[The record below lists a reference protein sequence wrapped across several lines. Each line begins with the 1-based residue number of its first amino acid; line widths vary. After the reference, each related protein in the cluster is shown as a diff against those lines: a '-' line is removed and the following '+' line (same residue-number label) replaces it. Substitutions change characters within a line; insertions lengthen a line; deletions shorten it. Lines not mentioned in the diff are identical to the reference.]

1 MATQRKVSADP
12 PSSNDKGTLVHIDV
26 NDIIFLNLGVLTD
39 SQIIMKCT
47 IERTFGVWKNR
58 FAILRRMPKFKFET
72 QVQIV
77 VATMA
82 IHNFIRRKAENDMDF
97 NVYEDESTVIHHDD
111 SSSNLDQS
119 QVLNVVSSSEMDRVR
134 NIIRNEIIEHRQNN

>member
-1 MATQRKVSADP
+1 
-12 PSSNDKGTLVHIDV
+12 
-26 NDIIFLNLGVLTD
+26 
-39 SQIIMKCT
+39 
-47 IERTFGVWKNR
+47 
-58 FAILRRMPKFKFET
+58 
-72 QVQIV
+72 
-77 VATMA
+77 MA

>member
-1 MATQRKVSADP
+1 MEHFKSNSAIFNMFGLPFQNSFYP
-12 PSSNDKGTLVHIDV
+12 PK
-26 NDIIFLNLGVLTD
+26 
-39 SQIIMKCT
+39 
-47 IERTFGVWKNR
+47 
-58 FAILRRMPKFKFET
+58 AILVE
-72 QVQIV
+72 
-77 VATMA
+77 ATILSFLLSYNQFYTLNSINSIPALINFSNPSPTEFFLSATVA

-119 QVLNVVSSSEMDRVR
+119 QVLNVVSSSEMDRVQ

>member
-1 MATQRKVSADP
+1 
-12 PSSNDKGTLVHIDV
+12 
-26 NDIIFLNLGVLTD
+26 
-39 SQIIMKCT
+39 
-47 IERTFGVWKNR
+47 
-58 FAILRRMPKFKFET
+58 MPKFKFET